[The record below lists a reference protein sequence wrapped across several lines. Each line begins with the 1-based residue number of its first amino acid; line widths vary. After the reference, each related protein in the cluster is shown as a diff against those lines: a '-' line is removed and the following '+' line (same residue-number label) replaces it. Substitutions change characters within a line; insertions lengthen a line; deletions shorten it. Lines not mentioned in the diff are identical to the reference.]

1 LVTNRVAEF
10 TVLRQTIAARGT
22 ARVVLFAST
31 VAIWATLATVHGLF
45 SDLPLLSLIPL
56 CMLGAGY
63 EAVWALHV
71 GAERIGRFIQVAHET
86 EPGQA
91 SWETTVMRLGPGL
104 PGGGVNPLFS
114 LVFGAVCLVNLGAAF
129 AAEPL
134 PVEVMLLFAA
144 HAAFLVRLAQTRI
157 LASRQRGAD
166 LAALATARSGFAV
179 PGPTNGTS
187 SEAERS

>member
-1 LVTNRVAEF
+1 MTHRVAEF

-22 ARVVLFAST
+22 ARVLLFAAS
-31 VAIWATLATVHGLF
+31 VAMWATLATVHGLF

-56 CMLGAGY
+56 CVLGAGY

-114 LVFGAVCLVNLGAAF
+114 LIFGAACLINLGAAF

-134 PVEVMLLFAA
+134 PVEVMLLFAV
-144 HAAFLVRLAQTRI
+144 HAVFLVRLAQTRI
-157 LASRQRGAD
+157 LAGRQRQAD
-166 LAALATARSGFAV
+166 LAALATARGGFAV
-179 PGPTNGTS
+179 AGPVHETS
-187 SEAERS
+187 SETEKS